1 MSLSNWGL
9 YMGGNIRNDT
19 EIYLNDTILQE
30 IYVMKESN
38 YEWNP

>member
-1 MSLSNWGL
+1 M
-9 YMGGNIRNDT
+9 YMGGKYTKVIRNDT
-19 EIYLNDTILQE
+19 EIYLNDTILQK